1 MGSAYTPG
9 LSIAERTVVR
19 MQRRLPIRGRV
30 LVHVGQRVTAQEI
43 VAETELPGG
52 IRSVNVARQL
62 GIAEADLLDV
72 MLKREGETIAKD
84 EPLAQTHGLFG
95 WFKVECRCPI
105 DGTIESASTVTG
117 QVIVRGQPIPL
128 QKQAYIAGTVVEVQE
143 NEAATIEAQAAFVQG
158 VFGLGGE
165 AIGHLQ
171 VAVDSPDEVLDG
183 DQLGPEHRG
192 KILVGGSLVTTAAI
206 RAAREH
212 GVCGIVAGG
221 LNDTAVRDVLGY
233 ELGVAI
239 TGQEELGVT
248 VVITEGFGV
257 LPMARATFELLREH
271 DGALASLNGAT
282 QIRAG
287 VIRPE
292 VIIPLPGPRSPEGS
306 RPEAAGV
313 LEIGTRLRAIREP
326 YFGRLG
332 RCTVLPAE
340 LTKLASETQTRVVE
354 VEFDDGTR
362 AVLPR
367 ANVELI
373 NA

>member
-9 LSIAERTVVR
+9 LSIAERTIVR
-19 MQRRLPIRGRV
+19 VQRRLPIRGRV
-30 LVHVGQRVTAQEI
+30 LVHVGQRVTAEEV
-43 VAETELPGG
+43 VAETELPGD

-62 GIAEADLLDV
+62 GIAEEDLLDV
-72 MLKREGETIAKD
+72 ILKREGETTAKD

-95 WFKVECRCPI
+95 WFKVECRSPI
-105 DGTIESASTVTG
+105 DGTVESVSTVTG
-117 QVIVRGQPIPL
+117 QVILRGRPIPL
-128 QKQAYIAGTVVEVQE
+128 QKQAYIAGTVVDVQE
-143 NEAATIEAQAAFVQG
+143 NESATIEAQAAFVQG

-165 AIGHLQ
+165 AVGRLE
-171 VAVDSPDEVLDG
+171 VVVDSPDDVLDG
-183 DQLGPEHRG
+183 DHVGPEHRG
-192 KILVGGSLVTTAAI
+192 KIVVGGSLVTTAAI

-212 GVCGIVAGG
+212 GVRGILAGG

-257 LPMARATFELLREH
+257 LPMAHATFELLREH
-271 DGALASLNGAT
+271 DGALASINGAT

-292 VIIPLPGPRSPEGS
+292 VIVPLPGPRLPQDS